1 VAKAREREESE
12 FFHHPC
18 CADTPLATASEA
30 AFKST
35 IQFMSLVDNELVQR
49 ARCRWAGF
57 KIAFSK
63 ARESHPELPC
73 RLLSP
78 SGPYVWQNLMTAV
91 ILSPDD
97 DISEANLGS
106 AHAMAQFITEKQ
118 AAAREPEFED
128 IRR

>member
-1 VAKAREREESE
+1 M
-12 FFHHPC
+12 
-18 CADTPLATASEA
+18 TP
-30 AFKST
+30 
-35 IQFMSLVDNELVQR
+35 
-49 ARCRWAGF
+49 
-57 KIAFSK
+57 
-63 ARESHPELPC
+63 
-73 RLLSP
+73 
-78 SGPYVWQNLMTAV
+78 V